1 MTLRIKLKLSPKS
14 DAMLLDVKKGTKIEN
29 IMLNYK
35 GQYKYPVLLAKK
47 DNEIVELTDKIYEEC
62 EITMLDMTYPSV
74 EFAYQRSLSL
84 LYLKSIYDVLGE
96 DDVVLGNS
104 LNKGIYTEIKI
115 GRPVTDEEISEIV
128 SRMAELTKMDLPIEK
143 EITEIDE
150 AVDFLESIGQ
160 KRRTELLKNMN
171 GNSEICFYSIDG
183 FKDFFYGSMVPSTGY
198 LELFDV
204 RKYKN
209 GVLLRYP
216 HRDSPDKIPEYK
228 NEYMMY
234 EAFREAARWRNIIG
248 LRYVNDLNGKIRAG
262 KGKELIMLFEA
273 LQEKRVAQLADTI
286 LKEKK
291 RIILIAGP
299 SSSGKTTFA
308 QRLCIQ
314 LKVNGMSPIYLG
326 TDDFFLERSQTPK
339 DEDGKYDFENL
350 RALDIDL
357 FNRDMN
363 ALLAGE
369 TVDLPIF
376 DFVEGKK
383 IFGKRIT
390 KAYPGQPI
398 VIEGIHGLNE
408 KLTENIDSDEKF
420 KIYISPLTTLG
431 IDVHNRI
438 PTTDSRLLRRIVR
451 DNKFRGKSAKATLSE
466 WYKVRDGEKKNIFPF
481 SGEADAFFNS
491 NHSYEITILKKY
503 AQPLLE
509 EIGKDEPEYAEARR
523 LLEFL
528 RFFDV
533 MEDDSAVANNSIL
546 REFIGGSVIV

>member
-1 MTLRIKLKLSPKS
+1 
-14 DAMLLDVKKGTKIEN
+14 
-29 IMLNYK
+29 
-35 GQYKYPVLLAKK
+35 
-47 DNEIVELTDKIYEEC
+47 
-62 EITMLDMTYPSV
+62 
-74 EFAYQRSLSL
+74 
-84 LYLKSIYDVLGE
+84 
-96 DDVVLGNS
+96 
-104 LNKGIYTEIKI
+104 
-115 GRPVTDEEISEIV
+115 
-128 SRMAELTKMDLPIEK
+128 
-143 EITEIDE
+143 
-150 AVDFLESIGQ
+150 
-160 KRRTELLKNMN
+160 
-171 GNSEICFYSIDG
+171 
-183 FKDFFYGSMVPSTGY
+183 MVPSTGY